1 MPGPVLTPPHLCFY
15 LIFSK
20 SKRQVFLLH
29 SFYKMS
35 RDLKMFNELVIQ
47 GHSENQSSHDLN
59 VGLGDSSTNNPH
71 GL

>member
-1 MPGPVLTPPHLCFY
+1 
-15 LIFSK
+15 
-20 SKRQVFLLH
+20 
-29 SFYKMS
+29 
-35 RDLKMFNELVIQ
+35 MFNELVIQ